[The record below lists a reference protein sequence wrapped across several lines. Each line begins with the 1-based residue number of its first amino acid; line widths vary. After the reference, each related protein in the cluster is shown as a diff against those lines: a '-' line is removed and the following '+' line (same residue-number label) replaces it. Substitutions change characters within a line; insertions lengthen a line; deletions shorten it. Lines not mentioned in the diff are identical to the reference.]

1 MGPNSQERQR
11 AAERKAAADARQI
24 ISKAERIAGRR
35 ARKRKALIRD
45 VVIAIIVALIVFG
58 ASRVVASLAGITI
71 P

>member
-1 MGPNSQERQR
+1 
-11 AAERKAAADARQI
+11 
-24 ISKAERIAGRR
+24 
-35 ARKRKALIRD
+35 LIRD